1 MYRLSTIKQEKKNQ
15 GYSSKK
21 MTCLRKTFL
30 ITLWRMDYRLEGRDK
45 AFICQCDR
53 QFY

>member
-1 MYRLSTIKQEKKNQ
+1 MYRLSTIKQGEKNQ
-15 GYSSKK
+15 GYSSKE

-30 ITLWRMDYRLEGRDK
+30 ITLWRMHYRLEGRDK
-45 AFICQCDR
+45 AFISPCDR